1 MFLVDV
7 PVEKDEA
14 GEQGSG
20 ADQQVFSELLVFQFA
35 PLLVEVAQ
43 EEETEATDKS
53 MICYVWGIV
62 VVFVGA
68 VENHGSDGEDK
79 HD

>member
-20 ADQQVFSELLVFQFA
+20 ADQQVFSELLVLQFA

-68 VENHGSDGEDK
+68 IKNHGNDR
-79 HD
+79 